1 METHRTK
8 GDIIY
13 LEPVICWVSAAARDG
28 HTAHACTSPC
38 WSVDQAT
45 LFIFVC
51 HFRLSFL
58 GSLPAQIVA
67 KMAM

>member
-28 HTAHACTSPC
+28 HTAHACQWTK
-38 WSVDQAT
+38 Q
-45 LFIFVC
+45 LF
-51 HFRLSFL
+51 SFL
-58 GSLPAQIVA
+58 PLSTDFNHF
-67 KMAM
+67 